1 MKLRVAIVCTVLAVL
16 GPRLAHA
23 LRTLSLGRMPSW
35 TAALPSLRR
44 PPLAPA
50 ELAKESTSG
59 APLLADVLRAEAG
72 VSIEQ
77 LNHRLL
83 PRGWFVPVTPGT
95 QFVTLGGM
103 VASGERPREALARE
117 SWEEAGLFLTELA
130 PLRPGPTLWSRR
142 PLPDGGALVS
152 TAAGGGLMCLVIVKP
167 LLKSIVSQESR
178 RTTTGNL
185 ESYGA
190 CTELAS
196 VIHQAGAPR
205 VIDGAVLGLLAS
217 GYAGSLASSI
227 LAGALEVIW
236 E

>member
-1 MKLRVAIVCTVLAVL
+1 
-16 GPRLAHA
+16 
-23 LRTLSLGRMPSW
+23 
-35 TAALPSLRR
+35 
-44 PPLAPA
+44 
-50 ELAKESTSG
+50 
-59 APLLADVLRAEAG
+59 
-72 VSIEQ
+72 
-77 LNHRLL
+77 
-83 PRGWFVPVTPGT
+83 
-95 QFVTLGGM
+95 
-103 VASGERPREALARE
+103 
-117 SWEEAGLFLTELA
+117 
-130 PLRPGPTLWSRR
+130 
-142 PLPDGGALVS
+142 
-152 TAAGGGLMCLVIVKP
+152 MCLVIVKP